1 MSFVCSFVCLFVVRL
16 SFVCTFLFTTVMIM
30 IMTSKIMKRI
40 NFIANIKLL
49 VLFYKRVG
57 ATSEEVYHTVGDM
70 ELKGAAIDV

>member
-1 MSFVCSFVCLFVVRL
+1 
-16 SFVCTFLFTTVMIM
+16 
-30 IMTSKIMKRI
+30 MKRI

-70 ELKGAAIDV
+70 ELKGAAIDVQWGKGEGGEGKEKHRGQIRFDQ